1 MRIAVFTDS
10 FYPELGGIQD
20 SILTIVRAL
29 GERGHVVG
37 VYAPSASAQDFAR
50 GGLPDAEP
58 EVGPNVLIRRLP
70 SLPVPS
76 SSQQSRLLMPTGQG
90 LRSLRDFRP
99 DLVHLHTFLGAGL
112 EARWGARRLR
122 LPLVGTN
129 HWFPQGFALY
139 APFARDAFRR
149 LGARGVARYY
159 QACDWVTAPSRFT
172 LQDMR
177 NHGLDRPGS
186 VISNPIDTQLFHPV
200 SAAEKSR
207 LKARLGL
214 GTNTVVYAGRLARE
228 KRIDVLLHA
237 VALVRERLPSVSLV
251 LAGHGSERGALEK
264 LARELGLADCV
275 RFTGTLGHPA
285 LAELFAAADLFSI
298 ASISETQSMVLLQAM
313 ACGLPA
319 VGARCGGLIE
329 HIPSEAGA
337 LAEPDAPQDFADK
350 LLRLLTDPAREERGR
365 AARRAAERYSV
376 SSIATAWEALYAR
389 MADQVQPESRRQ
401 TPHSHIQLRS

>member
-1 MRIAVFTDS
+1 
-10 FYPELGGIQD
+10 
-20 SILTIVRAL
+20 
-29 GERGHVVG
+29 
-37 VYAPSASAQDFAR
+37 
-50 GGLPDAEP
+50 
-58 EVGPNVLIRRLP
+58 LIRRLP

-76 SSQQSRLLMPTGQG
+76 SSQQSRLLVPTGQG

-112 EARWGARRLR
+112 EARWGARRLG

-237 VALVRERLPSVSLV
+237 IARVRERLPSVSLA

-285 LAELFAAADLFSI
+285 LAELFAASDLFSI

-350 LLRLLTDPAREERGR
+350 LARLLTDPAREERGR

-389 MADQVQPESRRQ
+389 MADQAQPESRRQ
-401 TPHSHIQLRS
+401 RSHSPIQLRS